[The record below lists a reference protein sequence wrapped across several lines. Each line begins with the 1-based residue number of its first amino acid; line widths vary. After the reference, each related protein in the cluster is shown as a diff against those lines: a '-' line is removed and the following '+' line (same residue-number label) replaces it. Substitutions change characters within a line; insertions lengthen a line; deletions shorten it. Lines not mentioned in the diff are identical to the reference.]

1 MEEAKYAP
9 LATDTEVNNYF
20 SIYKNS
26 EIIDPK
32 MMIFNSLIAADDNDN
47 DKYKYNSGDINKTR
61 VVYKRCISKRLTPH
75 LSAPINFN

>member
-9 LATDTEVNNYF
+9 LATDAEVNNYF

-32 MMIFNSLIAADDNDN
+32 MMIFNSLIAAHD
-47 DKYKYNSGDINKTR
+47 YNFGAHVT
-61 VVYKRCISKRLTPH
+61 
-75 LSAPINFN
+75 SATGTFSCP

>member
-1 MEEAKYAP
+1 MEEAKYAT

-32 MMIFNSLIAADDNDN
+32 MMIFNSLIAADD
-47 DKYKYNSGDINKTR
+47 YNFGAH
-61 VVYKRCISKRLTPH
+61 VTP
-75 LSAPINFN
+75 AAVTFPFP